1 MATIRKHHKKWQGIV
16 RVIGHPVIAK
26 SFVSKIDATR
36 WANLLEVKLRRE
48 DSGIA
53 KIKFPKF
60 EDLARRYI
68 EEISILKKSYKDERS
83 KILQFIN
90 ETWAV
95 YPINRILPHTLNKWR
110 DNALKTLS
118 GGSVNRKLDVIS
130 SMYTTFKREWGFPV
144 ENPVLQIRRPKKA
157 EPRDRRL
164 SDVEIKKLLRG
175 NRTSPIMKS
184 IIQISLE
191 TGMRLSEILR
201 AEIKYIDGNT
211 LKIPIA
217 KTKPRVIPLTTKALK
232 LLKDAE
238 LPFAISKWQVSKQFR
253 ILCNGYGIKNA
264 VFHDCRRNALTD
276 FMRKHNLNVPE
287 TMQIAGHSDPRMLLR
302 IYNNLEAHHVA
313 EKLNSK

>member
-26 SFVSKIDATR
+26 SFVSKVDANR

-48 DSGIA
+48 DRGIA
-53 KIKFPKF
+53 KIKFPRF

-83 KILQFIN
+83 KIRQFIN
-90 ETWAV
+90 ESWAI

-164 SDVEIKKLLRG
+164 SDKEIQKLLRG

-201 AEIKYIDGNT
+201 AEHKYIDGHT

-217 KTKPRVIPLTTKALK
+217 KTKPRVIPLTNKALK

-253 ILCNGYGIKNA
+253 LLCEGYGIKNA

-287 TMQIAGHSDPRMLLR
+287 TMKIAGHSDPRMLLR

-313 EKLNSK
+313 QKLNSK

>member
-1 MATIRKHHKKWQGIV
+1 MSTIRKMRGKWQSII
-16 RVIGHPVIAK
+16 RVQGHPLISKV
-26 SFVSKIDATR
+26 FVSKTDANR
-36 WANLLEVKLRRE
+36 WAMLTESKLRRE
-48 DSGIA
+48 DAGII
-53 KIKFPKF
+53 KIKYPKF

-68 EEISILKKSYKDERS
+68 EEISVLKKSYADERS
-83 KILQFIN
+83 KILQFIQ
-90 ETWAV
+90 EAWAV
-95 YPINRILPHTLNKWR
+95 YPINRIMPHHINKWK
-110 DNALKTLS
+110 DETLKTLS

-130 SMYTTFKREWGFPV
+130 TMFTTFKREWGYPV
-144 ENPVLQIRRPKKA
+144 DNPVLQIRRPKKA

-164 SDVEIKKLLRG
+164 SDAEIKKLLFG

-201 AEIKYIDGNT
+201 ANHEFIEGHT

-217 KTKPRVIPLTTKALK
+217 KTKPRVIPLTNKALK
-232 LLKDAE
+232 LLKEAE
-238 LPFAISKWQVSKQFR
+238 LPFKISKWQVSKQFR
-253 ILCNGYGIKNA
+253 ILCKGYGIKGA

-287 TMQIAGHSDPRMLLR
+287 TMKIAGHTDPRMLLR

-313 EKLNSK
+313 KKLNS